1 MGLIQTSDQLKFSYI
16 AIVEGA
22 KQLGHISKDILVN
35 IAQTPP
41 PVNRRSSTSSSSSDD
56 DDDGPP
62 PLPPRRSDSL
72 IKSSLFNGNNDNNII
87 VVGGDDH
94 FATLPTYLQEQ
105 LVNTNTN
112 GHNESSNSSSE
123 PTPPDKM
130 SGLAPPT
137 HQRLV
142 ASVSAPL
149 QQDKNHEAGGRFKT
163 DFYSNL
169 GGSTSNTASPTR
181 CILNNHKMEERK
193 R

>member
-1 MGLIQTSDQLKFSYI
+1 MGLIQTEQQLKFSYM
-16 AIVEGA
+16 AIIEGA
-22 KQLGHISKDILVN
+22 KQLELISTDLLADMIK
-35 IAQTPP
+35 P

-56 DDDGPP
+56 DEAP

-72 IKSSLFNGNNDNNII
+72 VKSNLFNGNEMII
-87 VVGGDDH
+87 IAGEEDDD
-94 FATLPTYLQEQ
+94 FNALPAYLREQ
-105 LVNTNTN
+105 AVISNTN
-112 GHNESSNSSSE
+112 GHNESSTSSSE

-130 SGLAPPT
+130 AGGLAPPT

-149 QQDKNHEAGGRFKT
+149 QHDNNHELGFRIKT
-163 DFYSNL
+163 DFSNL

-193 R
+193 RY